1 MDYKEFWGN
10 TPDCCVYDITVL
22 LSYPHEY
29 MNVDRNSKAWALL
42 HELFMQGLPFD
53 PFHTVDDNSDC

>member
-10 TPDCCVYDITVL
+10 TPDCVVYDNGVL

-29 MNVDRNSKAWALL
+29 MNVDRNSKAWDHL
-42 HELFMQGLPFD
+42 HALFMQTLPFD
-53 PFHTVDDNSDC
+53 PFEVPVDDS